1 MLKLPKEIEFASMHI
16 FHSLLRSVL
25 LETEVTIY
33 TSVADSFNFDTAPDR
48 IRFVENSSESHLK

>member
-33 TSVADSFNFDTAPDR
+33 TSVADSFNFDTDPDPR
-48 IRFVENSSESHLK
+48 IRFVEPAPDPT